1 MNLELMGALN
11 ELEKERGISREVL
24 LKAIEDA
31 IESAFRKSSQPHQN
45 LRVDVDDKSGRVR
58 VFARKAVVEKVTDP
72 ANEISLEEAQRINPR
87 FEVDDVVE
95 VELTLPDLGRI
106 AAQTAKQVV
115 VQRIREAERNRIY
128 EEYHSRQGDIL
139 TGIIRRIEH
148 RNVYVDLGRAEA
160 VLPPQEQVPT
170 ERYAPG
176 VRMKFYLLEVNKT
189 AKGPQ
194 LILSRSHPGLLKRL
208 FELEVPEI
216 HDGVVEIRAWAREP
230 GHRSKIAVWSTDRNV
245 DPVGACVGPRG
256 ARVQQVV
263 KELRQEKVDVI
274 AWDPDPEVFIANALQ
289 PARVLKVYLDP
300 TDHSARVIVPE
311 KELSL
316 AIGKE
321 GQNARLAARLTGW
334 RIDIK
339 SEAQWAEVQQEWEEK
354 RRQWLD
360 RQLGVPQA
368 AVEAPAA
375 ADKAAAPQPPAQ
387 EAPSAVGEAAGVAP
401 VADAA
406 EGVVTLEA
414 PAAEAVK
421 QEAPAPAEEA
431 VEEEAWV
438 PVEAVEADEEEEE
451 AERPKKAKGVAK
463 VRRMKG
469 ARRLERRHL
478 EEELEDA
485 EALPS
490 LFGAEEPEEEEA
502 EPAPE
507 EPVRPAASRPDTLS
521 VPLFAVAR
529 KLEAQPKEARQP
541 GNKAADGP
549 AKAAPAG
556 EADSRPAQGAAQ
568 ARAVEAREA
577 AAAAQGTQPAGASV
591 PKAAREAAAE
601 PAREKPEVPPSK
613 PPQTPQARPQEKPEA
628 RGQAGSQQ
636 GTAAQKSGQAAAEA
650 NKKPRKVLKSLA
662 ELSLEDFGFTR
673 PASREPKRK
682 GR

>member
-58 VFARKAVVEKVTDP
+58 VFARKAVVEKVEDP

-115 VQRIREAERNRIY
+115 VQRIREAERSRIY
-128 EEYHSRQGDIL
+128 EEYHTREGDIL
-139 TGIIRRIEH
+139 TGIVRRMEH

-160 VLPPQEQVPT
+160 VLPPSEQVAT
-170 ERYAPG
+170 ERYGPG
-176 VRMKFYLLEVNKT
+176 MRMKFYLLEVSKT

-194 LILSRSHPGLLKRL
+194 LVLSRSHPGLLKRL

-216 HDGVVEIRAWAREP
+216 HDGIVEIRAHAREP

-274 AWDPDPEVFIANALQ
+274 AWDPDSEVFIANALQ

-321 GQNARLAARLTGW
+321 GQNARLAAKLTGW

-339 SEAQWAEVQQEWEEK
+339 SEAQWAEVQREFEEK

-360 RQLGVPQA
+360 KQLGVP
-368 AVEAPAA
+368 AVEVSEPAR
-375 ADKAAAPQPPAQ
+375 Q
-387 EAPSAVGEAAGVAP
+387 EAPESKGGQPAREAVRAERREAVQEVPAEATPEPAP
-401 VADAA
+401 PAR
-406 EGVVTLEA
+406 LEA
-414 PAAEAVK
+414 P
-421 QEAPAPAEEA
+421 
-431 VEEEAWV
+431 VEEEMAGV
-438 PVEAVEADEEEEE
+438 EPVEEMPEKAWAPPEEEEE
-451 AERPKKAKGVAK
+451 RAKKGKGVGK
-463 VRRMKG
+463 VRRLKG
-469 ARRLERRHL
+469 AWRFERRHL
-478 EEELEDA
+478 EDELEEA

-490 LFGAEEPEEEEA
+490 LFEGEKAEEEKPAVKPEEAAQREG
-502 EPAPE
+502 PAP
-507 EPVRPAASRPDTLS
+507 ASAGGTLS
-521 VPLFAVAR
+521 VPLFAVAKR
-529 KLEAQPKEARQP
+529 LETAQQP
-541 GNKAADGP
+541 QK
-549 AKAAPAG
+549 
-556 EADSRPAQGAAQ
+556 
-568 ARAVEAREA
+568 
-577 AAAAQGTQPAGASV
+577 
-591 PKAAREAAAE
+591 AE
-601 PAREKPEVPPSK
+601 PARPAKQAEQPRAREEVRPK
-613 PPQTPQARPQEKPEA
+613 APPQ
-628 RGQAGSQQ
+628 
-636 GTAAQKSGQAAAEA
+636 AQPGQAAGRPAPGVARKGEQPQKKEA
-650 NKKPRKVLKSLA
+650 APGTRVRQHQQPKARDSAAATGGPDTSEGDSRKPKKVLKSLA
-662 ELSLEDFGFTR
+662 DLSPEDFGFAR
-673 PASREPKRK
+673 REGKRK

>member
-31 IESAFRKSSQPHQN
+31 IESAFRKSAQPHQN

-58 VFARKAVVEKVTDP
+58 VFSRKAVVEKVTDP

-95 VELTLPDLGRI
+95 VELTLPELGRI

-160 VLPPQEQVPT
+160 VLPPSEQVPT

-194 LILSRSHPGLLKRL
+194 LVLSRSHPGLLKRL

-216 HDGVVEIRAWAREP
+216 HDGIVEIRAWAREP

-289 PARVLKVYLDP
+289 PARVLKAYLDP
-300 TDHSARVIVPE
+300 VERSARVIVPE

-339 SEAQWAEVQQEWEEK
+339 GESQWAEVQREYEEK

-360 RQLGVPQA
+360 RQLGLPVQA
-368 AVEAPAA
+368 AEAPA
-375 ADKAAAPQPPAQ
+375 
-387 EAPSAVGEAAGVAP
+387 
-401 VADAA
+401 
-406 EGVVTLEA
+406 
-414 PAAEAVK
+414 
-421 QEAPAPAEEA
+421 
-431 VEEEAWV
+431 
-438 PVEAVEADEEEEE
+438 
-451 AERPKKAKGVAK
+451 
-463 VRRMKG
+463 G
-469 ARRLERRHL
+469 A
-478 EEELEDA
+478 
-485 EALPS
+485 
-490 LFGAEEPEEEEA
+490 
-502 EPAPE
+502 
-507 EPVRPAASRPDTLS
+507 
-521 VPLFAVAR
+521 
-529 KLEAQPKEARQP
+529 
-541 GNKAADGP
+541 
-549 AKAAPAG
+549 
-556 EADSRPAQGAAQ
+556 
-568 ARAVEAREA
+568 
-577 AAAAQGTQPAGASV
+577 
-591 PKAAREAAAE
+591 
-601 PAREKPEVPPSK
+601 
-613 PPQTPQARPQEKPEA
+613 
-628 RGQAGSQQ
+628 
-636 GTAAQKSGQAAAEA
+636 
-650 NKKPRKVLKSLA
+650 
-662 ELSLEDFGFTR
+662 
-673 PASREPKRK
+673 
-682 GR
+682 

>member
-31 IESAFRKSSQPHQN
+31 IESAFRKSAQPHQN
-45 LRVDVDDKSGRVR
+45 LRVDVDEKSGRVR
-58 VFARKAVVEKVTDP
+58 VFSRKAVVEKVTDP
-72 ANEISLEEAQRINPR
+72 ASEISLEEAQRINPR

-148 RNVYVDLGRAEA
+148 RTVYVDLGRAEA
-160 VLPPQEQVPT
+160 VLPPSEQVST

-194 LILSRSHPGLLKRL
+194 LVLSRSHPGLLKRL

-274 AWDPDPEVFIANALQ
+274 AWDPDPELFIANALQ
-289 PARVLKVYLDP
+289 PARVLKAYLDP
-300 TDHSARVIVPE
+300 VERSARVIVPE

-339 SEAQWAEVQQEWEEK
+339 GESQWAEVQREFEEK
-354 RRQWLD
+354 RREWLD
-360 RQLGVPQA
+360 RQFALPQA
-368 AVEAPAA
+368 AQPTPAGEGATEGAVVPGAEAPASA
-375 ADKAAAPQPPAQ
+375 ESVEEPVAQ
-387 EAPSAVGEAAGVAP
+387 AAG
-401 VADAA
+401 
-406 EGVVTLEA
+406 
-414 PAAEAVK
+414 PAAQVATPVEVD
-421 QEAPAPAEEA
+421 APAPAPTE
-431 VEEEAWV
+431 
-438 PVEAVEADEEEEE
+438 PVEAEPEEVWEPTEADLEPPADAIADEEEEP
-451 AERPKKAKGVAK
+451 ERAKKAKGVGK

-469 ARRLERRHL
+469 AKRLERRHI
-478 EEELEDA
+478 EEELEESDS
-485 EALPS
+485 LPS
-490 LFGAEEPEEEEA
+490 LFEGEEEA
-502 EPAPE
+502 
-507 EPVRPAASRPDTLS
+507 PAAAAPTPTRSPAREETLS

-529 KLEAQPKEARQP
+529 TLET
-541 GNKAADGP
+541 P
-549 AKAAPAG
+549 AKAEETPAAPSPKAPEPPGREAG
-556 EADSRPAQGAAQ
+556 RGGDARPASAASEPGKSEAGQAEQPPARQEPTREQASRPAPKADEHPRSPSPG
-568 ARAVEAREA
+568 
-577 AAAAQGTQPAGASV
+577 AGA
-591 PKAAREAAAE
+591 E
-601 PAREKPEVPPSK
+601 
-613 PPQTPQARPQEKPEA
+613 PEA
-628 RGQAGSQQ
+628 TG
-636 GTAAQKSGQAAAEA
+636 

-662 ELSLEDFGFTR
+662 DLSPEDFGFSR
-673 PASREPKRK
+673 PTSTGPQRR

>member
-1 MNLELMGALN
+1 MNLELLGALN

-31 IESAFRKSSQPHQN
+31 IESALRKSAQPHQN
-45 LRVDVDDKSGRVR
+45 LRVDFDDKSGRVR
-58 VFARKAVVEKVTDP
+58 VFSRKAVVEKVTDP
-72 ANEISLEEAQRINPR
+72 ASEISLEEAQRINPR

-160 VLPPQEQVPT
+160 VLPPSEQVPT

-194 LILSRSHPGLLKRL
+194 LVLSRSHPGLLKRL

-289 PARVLKVYLDP
+289 PARVLKAYLDP
-300 TDHSARVIVPE
+300 VERSARVIVPE

-339 SEAQWAEVQQEWEEK
+339 GESQWAEVQREFEEK
-354 RRQWLD
+354 RREWRD
-360 RQLGVPQA
+360 RQFALPQA
-368 AVEAPAA
+368 AQPTPAGEAVTVSTAAPEAEAPAA
-375 ADKAAAPQPPAQ
+375 AQ
-387 EAPSAVGEAAGVAP
+387 
-401 VADAA
+401 
-406 EGVVTLEA
+406 
-414 PAAEAVK
+414 
-421 QEAPAPAEEA
+421 A
-431 VEEEAWV
+431 VEEPVAQPLDAVAQVETPVEVETPAPVPTEMVEAEPEEAWEPSEADLV
-438 PVEAVEADEEEEE
+438 PPADAIADEEEEP
-451 AERPKKAKGVAK
+451 ERAKKAKGIGK

-469 ARRLERRHL
+469 AKRLERRHI

-485 EALPS
+485 ESLPS
-490 LFGAEEPEEEEA
+490 LFEDEEEEEA
-502 EPAPE
+502 
-507 EPVRPAASRPDTLS
+507 PAAAAAPPTRSAAREDTLS

-529 KLEAQPKEARQP
+529 KLEVAT
-541 GNKAADGP
+541 KAAEASSKP
-549 AKAAPAG
+549 SPKAAGP
-556 EADSRPAQGAAQ
+556 
-568 ARAVEAREA
+568 
-577 AAAAQGTQPAGASV
+577 
-591 PKAAREAAAE
+591 AAREASGGRDARQAPAAPEAAKADAGQATQPPARQEPPKEQAARPAAKGDNEQPRTSSPGNAPAAPE
-601 PAREKPEVPPSK
+601 PA
-613 PPQTPQARPQEKPEA
+613 
-628 RGQAGSQQ
+628 GS
-636 GTAAQKSGQAAAEA
+636 
-650 NKKPRKVLKSLA
+650 KKPRKVLKSLA
-662 ELSLEDFGFTR
+662 ELSPEDFGFSR
-673 PASREPKRK
+673 PTSTGPQRR